1 MTPAIE
7 NGEARTT
14 LLCIRRILHRRV
26 VVRTRRYGPR
36 RYRDDPAIAQRGI
49 TMRKQIVT
57 LGLAVAIAASAIA
70 VADKAA
76 AFDEGAKE
84 GKQAIN
90 VQLGPRPFF
99 LINDMANSPL
109 KRKLKQ
115 CENKNFKPSNFSI
128 GHRGAPLQ
136 FPEHTVE
143 SYEAAARMGA
153 GVLECDVAFTKD
165 LELVC
170 RHAQNDLHTTT
181 NILLTPL
188 AKKCT
193 KPFTPAVI
201 GDNGEIVTPAS
212 AECRTSD
219 ITLAEFKTLRGKMD
233 ASNPRATTVEEF
245 VDGTPAFRTDLYAGP
260 TSGHLMT
267 HRESIEL
274 FKKLGVKMTP
284 ELKSPVVPMPFRG
297 FTQAEY
303 AQKMIDE
310 YKAAG
315 VKAKDVF
322 PQSFDKNDVL
332 YWIQNEPAFGRQAVY
347 LDDANTVADLPTAAE
362 LEGYRQ
368 EGIRIWAPPSFALLS
383 VNGNNEI
390 VPSKAARDAKAAGLD
405 MIVWSLERSGRLAD
419 LNGDFYYQTIES
431 AVTREGDLMNVI
443 DVLAQDVGVRAIFS
457 DWPAPVSYYANCM
470 NIK

>member
-1 MTPAIE
+1 
-7 NGEARTT
+7 
-14 LLCIRRILHRRV
+14 
-26 VVRTRRYGPR
+26 
-36 RYRDDPAIAQRGI
+36 
-49 TMRKQIVT
+49 MRKHFLT
-57 LGLAVAIAASAIA
+57 LGLAAAIG
-70 VADKAA
+70 AA
-76 AFDEGAKE
+76 ACVA
-84 GKQAIN
+84 QAADAFADDAEAMASKREIN
-90 VQLGPRPFF
+90 VQIGPRPFF
-99 LINDMANSPL
+99 LINDMDSSPL

-115 CENKNFKPSNFSI
+115 CENKTFKPSLFSI

-136 FPEHTVE
+136 FPEHTRE

-153 GVLECDVAFTKD
+153 GVVECDVAFTKD

-181 NILLTPL
+181 NILLTKL

-201 GDNGEIVTPAS
+201 GENGEVVAPAS

-233 ASNPRATTVEEF
+233 ASDRTATTVEQY
-245 VDGTPAFRTDLYAGP
+245 VGGTPDFRTDLYSGP

-267 HRESIEL
+267 HRESIDL

-297 FTQAEY
+297 FTQAQY

-332 YWIQNEPAFGRQAVY
+332 YWVQNEPAFGRQAVY
-347 LDDANTVADLPTAAE
+347 LDDANTPADLPNAAE
-362 LEGYRQ
+362 LESYRQ
-368 EGIRIWAPPSFALLS
+368 QGIRI
-383 VNGNNEI
+383 
-390 VPSKAARDAKAAGLD
+390 
-405 MIVWSLERSGRLAD
+405 
-419 LNGDFYYQTIES
+419 
-431 AVTREGDLMNVI
+431 
-443 DVLAQDVGVRAIFS
+443 
-457 DWPAPVSYYANCM
+457 
-470 NIK
+470 

>member
-1 MTPAIE
+1 M
-7 NGEARTT
+7 RTK
-14 LLCIRRILHRRV
+14 LL
-26 VVRTRRYGPR
+26 
-36 RYRDDPAIAQRGI
+36 
-49 TMRKQIVT
+49 K
-57 LGLAVAIAASAIA
+57 LGLAAAIGAS
-70 VADKAA
+70 VMGAA
-76 AFDEGAKE
+76 APAAANDESVRQDKG
-84 GKQAIN
+84 AIN

-99 LINDMANSPL
+99 LINDMADSPL
-109 KRKLKQ
+109 KRKLQQ
-115 CENKNFKPSNFSI
+115 CENRTFRPSDFSI

-136 FPEHTVE
+136 FPEHTRE
-143 SYEAAARMGA
+143 SYEAGARMGA

-188 AKKCT
+188 AEKCT
-193 KPFTPAVI
+193 KKFTPATL
-201 GDNGEIVTPAS
+201 GDNGEVVTPAS

-219 ITLAEFKTLRGKMD
+219 ITLAEFRTLRGKMD
-233 ASNPRATTVEEF
+233 ASNPRATTVEQY
-245 VDGTPAFRTDLYAGP
+245 VGGTPDFRTDLYAGP

-274 FKKLGVKMTP
+274 FKQLGVKMTP

-332 YWIQNEPAFGRQAVY
+332 YWVDKEPAFGRQAVY
-347 LDDANTVADLPTAAE
+347 LDDAETVADLPTAGE
-362 LEGYRQ
+362 LEKYRQ
-368 EGIRIWAPPSFALLS
+368 QGIRIWAPPVFALLD
-383 VNGNNEI
+383 VNSKNEI
-390 VPSKAARDAKAAGLD
+390 VASKAAKNAKAAGLD
-405 MIVWSLERSGRLAD
+405 IITWSLERSGRLAD
-419 LNGDFYYQTIES
+419 LNGDFYYQTIEK
-431 AVTREGDLMNVI
+431 AVSREGDLMRVI
-443 DVLAQDVGVRAIFS
+443 DVLARDVGARAIFS

-470 NIK
+470 SAK